1 MEHLFHAFSCFSSRC
16 QVECADF
23 YKRDALFLRHSFT
36 DFFHHLNYAKYNL
49 FLFCF
54 LFIENVRV
62 CIVVQ
67 FLIFLDLSDSQVA
80 LTTRSKTV

>member
-1 MEHLFHAFSCFSSRC
+1 MLLAAFLADVRSNVLIFIREMPCFY
-16 QVECADF
+16 DT
-23 YKRDALFLRHSFT
+23 HSLI
-36 DFFHHLNYAKYNL
+36 FFHHLNYAKYNL